1 MGFFDVILK
10 GLGFEVEDKPKKEK
24 KEKLNKNTKIG
35 EFDLQ
40 QIQNSN
46 NQNND
51 LLLENNDLK
60 NEQENNELFKNT
72 ANEEDKYLDK
82 NLINNKINN
91 KEFDGLDLNHKQ
103 INEDYEEVSK
113 LDNSGLN
120 LSKNKIN
127 NDIEQKFIENRS
139 KNFLNIKP
147 LSQGQVLA
155 TIDELK
161 KGSNIIIDVSAF
173 ENEDIVRV
181 LDFISG
187 ACYCL
192 GVQINKID
200 ETTYGLYH

>member
-24 KEKLNKNTKIG
+24 KEKLNKNKKIE

-40 QIQNSN
+40 QIQNFN

-60 NEQENNELFKNT
+60 NKQENNELFKNT

-91 KEFDGLDLNHKQ
+91 KEFDDLDLNHKQ

-120 LSKNKIN
+120 LSKNKVN

-147 LSQGQVLA
+147 LSQGQVFA

-200 ETTYGLYH
+200 ETTYGLYY

>member
-24 KEKLNKNTKIG
+24 KEKLNKNKKIG

-72 ANEEDKYLDK
+72 ANEEGKYLDK

-91 KEFDGLDLNHKQ
+91 KEFDDSDLNHKQ
-103 INEDYEEVSK
+103 INEDYEEVNK

-120 LSKNKIN
+120 LSKNKVN

-200 ETTYGLYH
+200 ESTFGLYH